1 MFYIYILK
9 SSKNGKYYTG
19 VTNNIVSRINYH
31 NSGKVK
37 STKNGKPWI
46 LIHIEK
52 YDTLSE
58 ARKRENQIKKWKS
71 RSAIEKLLA
80 LSSNG

>member
-9 SSKNGKYYTG
+9 SVKNGKYYIG
-19 VTNNIVSRINYH
+19 ATNSIISRINYH

-37 STKNGKPWI
+37 STKNSRPWT
-46 LIHIEK
+46 LMHIEK

-58 ARKRENQIKKWKS
+58 ARKRESQIKKWKS